1 MVGNSEI
8 FVGVLAA
15 TKNVSSS
22 HIQKKH
28 TSTRLYVTI
37 TSVPKMMGFAA
48 GIEMADMAWELK
60 CREED
65 MKQRTLENRRYAIDD
80 ARRAVDEKAQ
90 QLKVL
95 ANQSALIAGFS
106 MVAFVEINISPSVNG
121 LILTLFGV
129 TTASV
134 IALMLVSTLNAT
146 YMLVAILR
154 YDCVTREVPFDEFWK
169 KRCEPDWRMALRTFS
184 HGIPLFMVVVAL
196 VAWIIFWE
204 HDCLYYAASI
214 VTGISA
220 TLAVIWFSS
229 TERKWGDFLMM
240 TQAKITTRSDET
252 NEHSVPI
259 DVVSGSIQQH
269 TIENGEISSED
280 SRTSLE
286 ISSFAVGGLTKSE
299 EKLKTKPFLIK

>member
-1 MVGNSEI
+1 
-8 FVGVLAA
+8 
-15 TKNVSSS
+15 
-22 HIQKKH
+22 
-28 TSTRLYVTI
+28 
-37 TSVPKMMGFAA
+37 MMGLAA

-65 MKQRTLENRRYAIDD
+65 MKQRTLENTRHAIDD

-106 MVAFVEINISPSVNG
+106 MVAFVEINIASDVNG
-121 LILTLFGV
+121 VLLTLFGA

-154 YDCVTREVPFDEFWK
+154 YDCVSREVPFDEFWI
-169 KRCEPDWRMALRTFS
+169 KRCEPDWKMALRTFS
-184 HGIPLFMVVVAL
+184 CGIPLFMVVVAL
-196 VAWIIFWE
+196 VAWIVFWN

-214 VTGISA
+214 VTGISV
-220 TLAVIWFSS
+220 TLAVFWFAS

-240 TQAKITTRSDET
+240 SQAKITTRLDET
-252 NEHSVPI
+252 PDNSLPI
-259 DVVSGSIQQH
+259 DVVHGSLLQ
-269 TIENGEISSED
+269 NGENEDASSDD

-286 ISSFAVGGLTKSE
+286 LSSLAVGELTKSE
-299 EKLKTKPFLIK
+299 QKLKTKPFARK